1 MRPTSYVVYNLS
13 LIALFSMQ
21 HFSRDGILIEIFRPL
36 KRFQEK
42 IEAFCTK
49 YRRYPGKI
57 VNEKNEIKIYLLL
70 KITHKIVAPFRDSP

>member
-49 YRRYPGKI
+49 YRRYPGKM
-57 VNEKNEIKIYLLL
+57 VNVKK
-70 KITHKIVAPFRDSP
+70 RDQNYRPPKFL